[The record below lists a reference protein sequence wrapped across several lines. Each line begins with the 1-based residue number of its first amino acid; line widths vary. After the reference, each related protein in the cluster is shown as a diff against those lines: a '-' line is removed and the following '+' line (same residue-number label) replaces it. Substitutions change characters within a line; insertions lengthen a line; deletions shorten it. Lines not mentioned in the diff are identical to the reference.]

1 MVNTYTYLNRVFQEI
16 KAATNENPFFLLLL
30 LVLLSI
36 PLQYAI
42 NGIAVALFALVSLL
56 NFKKSTFHFS
66 KTLFY
71 PILIYLLMA
80 LSICWSRDFA
90 ATFKALSKELPMFV
104 LPFCFMIIP
113 PFSETL
119 KQKIIQFFS
128 GGVVIYILF
137 YLAKAFFRF
146 AVTKNFN
153 VFFYHELVTEDLNAI
168 HFSITVAVAFF
179 YFYTKKT
186 KTNIDNLKMILIAIF
201 IFLLSSKNIFVIFIL
216 LLFFY
221 ELFYFRATPKIKW
234 MVIGLFTLLSFI
246 LLFSK
251 QISNRFLVEFQSN
264 QHEGTISKDYG
275 DGIKVYNVSVKQA
288 WEKQKF
294 QPNDYFPG
302 TAFRVY
308 QLRIFLEM
316 LHQDAVFWS
325 GYGLNAS
332 DFRIEQKGVE
342 HNVYLGDATH
352 KGYQKMNFHNQYVQ
366 IFAEI
371 GIFGLLILLIML
383 FLNLKNAL
391 TSKDFVHICFA
402 ILMIS
407 LFLTESFLSRQRGIV
422 FFVAFY
428 SLFNAPIISKKTF
441 NITQK

>member
-1 MVNTYTYLNRVFQEI
+1 MVNTFTYLNRVFREL

-36 PLQYAI
+36 PMQYAI
-42 NGIAVALFALVSLL
+42 NGFAVALFVFVALLK
-56 NFKKSTFHFS
+56 FKKSAFHFTKS
-66 KTLFY
+66 LAY
-71 PILIYLLMA
+71 PVLIYLLMA
-80 LSICWSRDFA
+80 LSICWSQDFA
-90 ATFKALSKELPMFV
+90 GSFRALSKELPLML
-104 LPFCFMIIP
+104 LPLCFMIIP
-113 PFSETL
+113 PFSEDL
-119 KQKIIQFFS
+119 RQKTIQYFS
-128 GGVVIYILF
+128 GGVVVYIFF
-137 YLAKAFFRF
+137 YLAKACFRF
-146 AVTKNFN
+146 ASSKDFN

-186 KTNIDNLKMILIAIF
+186 KTIFDNLKMVFIAIF
-201 IFLLSSKNIFVIFIL
+201 IFLLSSKNIFVLFIL

-234 MVIGLFTLLSFI
+234 MVIGLFTLLSFM
-246 LLFSK
+246 LLFSN

-275 DGIKVYNVSVKQA
+275 HGVKVYNVSVKQA

-294 QPNDYFPG
+294 QQNDYFPG

-308 QLRIFLEM
+308 QIRIFLEM
-316 LHQDAVFWS
+316 LQQDELFWT

-332 DFRIEQKGVE
+332 DFRIEQKGIE

-371 GIFGLLILLIML
+371 GIFGLLLLLIML
-383 FLNLKNAL
+383 FLNLKKAFS
-391 TSKDFVHICFA
+391 TKDFVHICFA

-422 FFVAFY
+422 FFVSLY
-428 SLFNAPIISKKTF
+428 CLFNTQTISERTF
-441 NITQK
+441 KNSQK